1 MPWAAAPKRR
11 RQSHEEKSF
20 EVADTAAV
28 TGIDLLSSLSFASD
42 PIIVATLSI
51 DAININM
58 NAGYNPSVPRPSPFR
73 PVSAYKF
80 ERSASGGV
88 GGDELGGT
96 INSESL
102 SSVRTPVRSSF
113 AEKLHHRLLADR
125 SIKEFKMQKIVVSW
139 IPT

>member
-1 MPWAAAPKRR
+1 MLRAAAPKRR

-28 TGIDLLSSLSFASD
+28 TGIDLLSSLSFAGD

-73 PVSAYKF
+73 PVGAYEF
-80 ERSASGGV
+80 GRSASGGV
-88 GGDELGGT
+88 GGDGLGGT

-102 SSVRTPVRSSF
+102 SSVGTPVRSSF
-113 AEKLHHRLLADR
+113 AEKLHH
-125 SIKEFKMQKIVVSW
+125 
-139 IPT
+139 

>member
-1 MPWAAAPKRR
+1 MPRGAAPKRR

-73 PVSAYKF
+73 PVGAYEF
-80 ERSASGGV
+80 GRSASGGV